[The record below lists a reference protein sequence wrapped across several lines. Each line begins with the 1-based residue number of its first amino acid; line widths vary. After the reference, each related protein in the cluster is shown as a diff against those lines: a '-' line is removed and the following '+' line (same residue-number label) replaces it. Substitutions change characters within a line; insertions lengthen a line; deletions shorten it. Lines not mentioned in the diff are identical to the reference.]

1 MWLTVPSY
9 VVIAWI
15 FITMELVGDNSEDP
29 FENFVNDVPM
39 SALTRVIERDLR
51 QMLGEKN
58 LPPKVVAINDV
69 LM

>member
-1 MWLTVPSY
+1 MWLTVPFYALIS
-9 VVIAWI
+9 WI
-15 FITMELVGDNSEDP
+15 FLTMEIAGDNSEDP

-51 QMLGEKN
+51 QMLGETN
-58 LPPKVVAINDV
+58 LPPKVEAIEDV